1 MTQREA
7 VHSREERSLNDR
19 IKSLEGRVR
28 RVLKAGGNQTVGMV
42 VKKGQS
48 SSNVTS
54 SVNTSIHN
62 EDQGN
67 NSSIPSEANKE
78 RVRFLDDSSSS
89 YVLYDQN
96 MCSSNE

>member
-28 RVLKAGGNQTVGMV
+28 RVLKSGNQTVGVV

-78 RVRFLDDSSSS
+78 RVRVLDDSSSS

>member
-1 MTQREA
+1 M
-7 VHSREERSLNDR
+7 HSREERSLNDR

-28 RVLKAGGNQTVGMV
+28 RVLKTGSGNQSVAVV